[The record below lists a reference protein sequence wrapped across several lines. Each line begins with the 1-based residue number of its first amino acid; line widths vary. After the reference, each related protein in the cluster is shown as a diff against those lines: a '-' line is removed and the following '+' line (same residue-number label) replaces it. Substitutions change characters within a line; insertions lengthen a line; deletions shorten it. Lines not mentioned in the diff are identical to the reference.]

1 MKKTIQT
8 AASAALFIFFSV
20 AGFHASGSGI
30 KMYMATDKDQYSKAE
45 KVQFQ
50 VFLLNPDPG
59 TNHTAFVELLDCRG
73 NRLSKK
79 LLPFNFN
86 IATGEIDL
94 PANYPEPFCILYSYI
109 MHKDSV
115 QSSCFKRIRFA
126 GVPEKNGTQVHI
138 DAFYEGNSFIAES
151 PNNILLRCRD
161 ENQNPLSLKG
171 RIVDAQKQ
179 IYAVFET
186 NSQGYAKTRI
196 NPENNVPYFIAVTD
210 PAGKESLTPL
220 RKAQP
225 AGITLNVET
234 ARDSITYSLI
244 SYSQANASLPDYR
257 VEALMNG
264 QVVYDASVSFQH
276 GLSAISESMNR
287 RDFPAGFILFRIVDK
302 NSRIYAERIIYNDDT
317 RAATSQLTIVD
328 TVNKKEA
335 KITLPAYISGKGYI
349 NLSSTPSN
357 LHSDSDPFF
366 LENTDNESISFN
378 EQLIA
383 AREIPGSL
391 VPADESSNHFLS
403 LSGTLLNSEKKPL
416 RNKQVTLVL
425 VQRNLEKKFLTAK
438 TDATGNLQID
448 NLIFFDSVTVYYQ
461 LADKSAEKNDVFLDL
476 VVTPSPTN
484 FTAHL
489 PGISLTCED
498 AGMVIANT
506 AAAAADANNKTL
518 QQVVVRSEKEKTES
532 EKFEEK
538 YTSGQMKKNNSPKGG
553 YDFIKNPQ
561 TVDNITALEFIRGR
575 IPGIKVMM
583 GKDGVP
589 ELTGTFGGTVN
600 VYLNDMELGPNSTG
614 AIAGLL
620 VRDVAEIKYYS
631 TSFKPKQGGGDLLRD
646 IKAVDAGDLLI
657 YTKRDFTPDEKTKG
671 LAKTVIYG
679 YDAEKPYASVER
691 AATSPSVGIFW
702 KGGWDVQP
710 GQVIYVTMPA
720 GGEAVLTIEGL
731 NNLMAPYR
739 FTQKIAF
746 K

>member
-1 MKKTIQT
+1 
-8 AASAALFIFFSV
+8 
-20 AGFHASGSGI
+20 
-30 KMYMATDKDQYSKAE
+30 
-45 KVQFQ
+45 
-50 VFLLNPDPG
+50 
-59 TNHTAFVELLDCRG
+59 
-73 NRLSKK
+73 
-79 LLPFNFN
+79 
-86 IATGEIDL
+86 
-94 PANYPEPFCILYSYI
+94 
-109 MHKDSV
+109 
-115 QSSCFKRIRFA
+115 
-126 GVPEKNGTQVHI
+126 
-138 DAFYEGNSFIAES
+138 
-151 PNNILLRCRD
+151 
-161 ENQNPLSLKG
+161 
-171 RIVDAQKQ
+171 
-179 IYAVFET
+179 
-186 NSQGYAKTRI
+186 QGYAKTRI
-196 NPENNVPYFIAVTD
+196 NPENNVPYFISISD
-210 PAGKESLTPL
+210 PAGKENLTPL

-225 AGITLNVET
+225 TGITLNIESY
-234 ARDSITYSLI
+234 ADSITYKLI
-244 SYSQANASLPDYR
+244 SYSPHNSLLPEYR
-257 VEALMNG
+257 IEALVNG
-264 QVVYDASVSFQH
+264 QSVYDASVSFQN
-276 GLSAISESMNR
+276 GLSAVNETLDRKI
-287 RDFPAGFILFRIVDK
+287 FPPGFILFRVTDK
-302 NSRIYAERIIYNDDT
+302 KGKIHAERITYNPT
-317 RAATSQLTIVD
+317 EKTETSLLTLVD
-328 TVNKKEA
+328 TINKKEA
-335 KITLPAYISGKGYI
+335 RVVLPAYVSGKAYI

-366 LENTDNESISFN
+366 LENTDNGSISFN

-438 TDATGNLQID
+438 TDATGNLRID

-461 LADKSAEKNDVFLDL
+461 LADKSAEKNDAFLDL
-476 VVTPSPTN
+476 VVTPSPKN
-484 FTAHL
+484 FTAPL

-506 AAAAADANNKTL
+506 ANANNKTL
-518 QQVVVRSEKEKTES
+518 QQVVVRSEKEKNES

-671 LAKTVIYG
+671 LAKTIIYG

>member
-1 MKKTIQT
+1 
-8 AASAALFIFFSV
+8 
-20 AGFHASGSGI
+20 
-30 KMYMATDKDQYSKAE
+30 MATDKDQYSKAE

-109 MHKDSV
+109 MYKDSV
-115 QSSCFKRIRFA
+115 QSSCFKRIRIA

-151 PNNILLRCRD
+151 PNNILLRFRD

-179 IYAVFET
+179 IYAVFEA

-264 QVVYDASVSFQH
+264 QVVYDASVSFQN

-317 RAATSQLTIVD
+317 KTATSQLTIVD

-335 KITLPAYISGKGYI
+335 KVTLPAYISGRAYI
-349 NLSSTPSN
+349 NISGSATN
-357 LHSDSDPFF
+357 LHASNDPLF
-366 LENTDNESISFN
+366 LENADNAISFN
-378 EQLIA
+378 DQLIA
-383 AREIPGSL
+383 VSEAPGG
-391 VPADESSNHFLS
+391 VTVADESVNHYLS
-403 LSGTLLNSEKKPL
+403 LSGTLLNNEKKPV
-416 RNKQVTLVL
+416 RNKNVNLVL
-425 VQRNLEKKFLTAK
+425 VQRNLQKQFLTAK
-438 TDATGNLQID
+438 TDGAGNLKID
-448 NLIFFDSVTVYYQ
+448 NLVFFDSVTVYYQ

-476 VVTPSPTN
+476 KVTPSTDHP
-484 FTAHL
+484 APYL
-489 PGISLTCED
+489 PAVTLICAN
-498 AGMVIANT
+498 AGATEVITEKNKP
-506 AAAAADANNKTL
+506 DEKTL
-518 QQVVVRSEKEKTES
+518 QQVVVTAGKEKTES
-532 EKFEEK
+532 EKFAEK
-538 YTSGQMKKNNSPKGG
+538 YMRGQMERSSGSTNE

-561 TVDNITALEFIRGR
+561 TVDNITLVEFIKGR
-575 IPGIKVMM
+575 FSGIKVMISSLT
-583 GKDGVP
+583 GTP
-589 ELTGTFGGTVN
+589 ELTGTFGGTIG
-600 VYLNDMELGPNSTG
+600 VYLNDMEIREGALG

-620 VRDVAEIKYYS
+620 VRDVAIVKYYS
-631 TSFKPKQGGGDLLRD
+631 MGFKPKMVQGD
-646 IKAVDAGDLLI
+646 ILKDPKAANAGDLLI
-657 YTKRDFTPDEKTKG
+657 YTKKDYIPDDKTKG
-671 LAKTVIYG
+671 LAKTVVTG
-679 YDAEKPYASVER
+679 YDMEKPGTA
-691 AATSPSVGIFW
+691 VGEKPIDEKVFFW
-702 KGGWDVQP
+702 KAGWDVQP

-739 FTQKIAF
+739 FTQKIVF
-746 K
+746 N

>member
-1 MKKTIQT
+1 
-8 AASAALFIFFSV
+8 
-20 AGFHASGSGI
+20 
-30 KMYMATDKDQYSKAE
+30 MATDKDQYSKAE

-244 SYSQANASLPDYR
+244 SYSQANATLPDYR
-257 VEALMNG
+257 VEVLMNG

-448 NLIFFDSVTVYYQ
+448 NLVFFDSVTVYYQ

-476 VVTPSPTN
+476 KVTPSPDHPSPDPS
-484 FTAHL
+484 FIHSICSTAGATEVI
-489 PGISLTCED
+489 PEKIKLTE
-498 AGMVIANT
+498 
-506 AAAAADANNKTL
+506 KTL
-518 QQVVVRSEKEKTES
+518 QQVVVTAGKEKTES
-532 EKFEEK
+532 EKFAEK
-538 YTSGQMKKNNSPKGG
+538 YMRGQMERSSGSTNE

-561 TVDNITALEFIRGR
+561 TVDNITLVEFIKGR
-575 IPGIKVMM
+575 FSGIKVMISSLT
-583 GKDGVP
+583 GTP
-589 ELTGTFGGTVN
+589 ELTGTFGGTIG
-600 VYLNDMELGPNSTG
+600 VYLNDMEIREGALG

-620 VRDVAEIKYYS
+620 VRDVAIVKYYS
-631 TSFKPKQGGGDLLRD
+631 MGFKPKMVQGD
-646 IKAVDAGDLLI
+646 ILKDPKAANAGDLLI
-657 YTKRDFTPDEKTKG
+657 YTKKDYIPDDKTKG
-671 LAKTVIYG
+671 LAKTVVTG
-679 YDAEKPYASVER
+679 YDMEKPGTA
-691 AATSPSVGIFW
+691 VGEKPIDENVFFW
-702 KGGWDVQP
+702 KAGWDVQP